1 MTTWTPERIIDLKKL
16 WSLGE
21 PASAIAALLGGLTRN
36 AIIGKAHRLGL
47 SKPLSPT
54 ARLSTTNAPSSQ
66 PRRTP
71 RSSSAKT
78 RAARSSTREP
88 LLGAK
93 RVSALPPLDPLFLET
108 PPRRGEL
115 QPSQCCWPEGDPR
128 RSDFHFCGRN
138 KLPGRPYCAH
148 HHARSK
154 P

>member
-47 SKPLSPT
+47 SKALSPT
-54 ARLSTTNAPSSQ
+54 A
-66 PRRTP
+66 
-71 RSSSAKT
+71 SSAKT